1 VRTFTQWCS
10 PSWTLD
16 QTTTNT
22 DTYLTTTV
30 YDMIGVVPEPG
41 TGWLLGLGGIA
52 LALKARRGRNS
63 KNPGDRE

>member
-1 VRTFTQWCS
+1 
-10 PSWTLD
+10 
-16 QTTTNT
+16 
-22 DTYLTTTV
+22 
-30 YDMIGVVPEPG
+30 MIGVVPEPG